1 MIELLSSARMWTPG
15 TLAFAFYVIFPTSYS
30 FIRLFNRSMA
40 SFRTLFSTATALSLA
55 AFTQGRPLAAAE
67 ANCGCYKATANSS
80 AYFVNRKFFDF
91 RNIAN
96 PVTPAPITGR
106 AADAAA
112 GRTHA
117 YFSTP
122 EWTDTW
128 TLQNWE
134 TPGEG
139 VYRVNS
145 LNNIFI
151 APSDADDKA
160 AGSSHLTLRTQ
171 RQADYQSTAEVES
184 LTVDYQFLT
193 VRMLAR
199 TRGAPGAV
207 TALFTYTEQGG
218 PVQEADIEI
227 RTMTDSNVV
236 QYTNQPGSNPG
247 ATTVVDLATPWTQ
260 WQEHRYD
267 WSPGSSDWYVDGKKV
282 ASIQLQTPTSPL
294 SILMNVWSDGGVWSG
309 VMAVGGSAEMQ
320 VRWLDLTYNSTSQP
334 ATSCANVCVIDDLI

>member
-1 MIELLSSARMWTPG
+1 
-15 TLAFAFYVIFPTSYS
+15 
-30 FIRLFNRSMA
+30 MA
-40 SFRTLFSTATALSLA
+40 SFRALFSTTTALSLA
-55 AFTQGRPLAAAE
+55 AITQGRPLAAAE
-67 ANCGCYKATANSS
+67 ADCNCYKATADSS

-96 PVTPAPITGR
+96 PLTPAPIAGR
-106 AADAAA
+106 RADAAA
-112 GRTHA
+112 GRTHP
-117 YFSTP
+117 YFSTS

-134 TPGEG
+134 TRGEG

-145 LNNIFI
+145 LNNVFI
-151 APSDADDKA
+151 APSDDGDDEE

-184 LTVDYQFLT
+184 LTADYQFLT

-207 TALFTYTEQGG
+207 TALFTYTERDG

-227 RTMTDSNVV
+227 RTTTDSNVV
-236 QYTNQPGSNPG
+236 QYTNQPGSEPD
-247 ATTVVDLATPWTQ
+247 ATTIVELATPWTD

-267 WSPGSSDWYVDGKKV
+267 WTPGSSDWYVDGEKV

-294 SILMNVWSDGGVWSG
+294 SVLMNVWSDGGVWSG

-334 ATSCANVCVIDDLI
+334 AAGACANVCVVDDLV